1 MTEPAES
8 INVMQQVAQTQI
20 LAAEEQLR
28 QAMLDSDI
36 ATLEALLAPELIFT
50 NHLGQRVS
58 LQDDLDAHRSGQL
71 QIHTLTLSE
80 QQVHTHGDM
89 GVVSVRAQIAG
100 IYAGQPANGDF
111 RFTRVW
117 ALTADRTAW
126 RVVAAHSGLV
136 V

>member
-1 MTEPAES
+1 MTEAGES
-8 INVMQQVAQTQI
+8 VNVMQHVAQTQI

-28 QAMLDSDI
+28 QAMLASDVT
-36 ATLEALLAPELIFT
+36 TLEALLAPELIFT

-58 LQDDLDAHRSGQL
+58 QQDDLNAHRSGL
-71 QIHTLTLSE
+71 VQIQTLILSE

-89 GVVSVRAQIAG
+89 GVVSVRAQISG

-126 RVVAAHSGLV
+126 RVVAAHCTLV
-136 V
+136 S